1 VRRALE
7 EAGRD
12 PSSFSFTIF
21 GAPVEERTME
31 WAHDGGVDRVLF
43 GIESNSPE
51 EVLADLEAAA
61 DFAGRHR

>member
-1 VRRALE
+1 
-7 EAGRD
+7 
-12 PSSFSFTIF
+12 
-21 GAPVEERTME
+21 ME
-31 WAHDGGVDRVLF
+31 WAHNGGVDRVLF